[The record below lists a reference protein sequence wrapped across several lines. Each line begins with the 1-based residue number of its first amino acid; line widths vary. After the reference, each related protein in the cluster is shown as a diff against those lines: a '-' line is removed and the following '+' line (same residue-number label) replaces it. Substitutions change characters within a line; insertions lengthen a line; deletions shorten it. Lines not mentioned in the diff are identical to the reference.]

1 MACTPEAVEVLR
13 KSNVLLA
20 PAVAAGAGGV
30 DFHNLHYVYMHT
42 YIYIYYTMHCNI
54 MVEANGIRSW
64 RFSAKSN

>member
-30 DFHNLHYVYMHT
+30 DFHNLHYVYIH
-42 YIYIYYTMHCNI
+42 IYIILCTAI
-54 MVEANGIRSW
+54 
-64 RFSAKSN
+64 